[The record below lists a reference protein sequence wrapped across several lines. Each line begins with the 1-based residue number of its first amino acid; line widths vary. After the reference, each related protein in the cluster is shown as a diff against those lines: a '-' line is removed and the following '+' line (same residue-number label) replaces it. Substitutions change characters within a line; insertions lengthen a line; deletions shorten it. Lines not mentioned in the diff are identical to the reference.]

1 MPHTRASAKKL
12 LNASELALFD
22 AGRRDEIGALDERTL
37 KGKIERTRRLR
48 DKYRDLARRQHLA
61 TRSRTGTKRGPRGDA
76 NFRTAEKDVLFTELL
91 GRFEA
96 RLAQREGA
104 TKRAK
109 PAAKR
114 AARKSAASHQSA
126 GAQRAARGEDER
138 SPKAPAKQVTFPGA
152 AKNATGFM
160 SARAK
165 GMDTERQRHKSRGT
179 AIQAHLSSRGRRSQA
194 KRDQRG

>member
-12 LNASELALFD
+12 LTASELALFD
-22 AGRRDEIGALDERTL
+22 ASRRDEIGALDERTL
-37 KGKIERTRRLR
+37 KSKLERTRRLR

-61 TRSRTGTKRGPRGDA
+61 TRNRTGTKRGPRGDA

-96 RLAQREGA
+96 RLAQRQGTA
-104 TKRAK
+104 KRPK
-109 PAAKR
+109 PAPKSSAGKS
-114 AARKSAASHQSA
+114 AAPRKSA
-126 GAQRAARGEDER
+126 QRTARGEDER
-138 SPKAPAKQVTFPGA
+138 SPKAPAKQVAAPGRA

-165 GMDTERQRHKSRGT
+165 GLDTERQRHKSRGT

-194 KRDQRG
+194 KRDRR